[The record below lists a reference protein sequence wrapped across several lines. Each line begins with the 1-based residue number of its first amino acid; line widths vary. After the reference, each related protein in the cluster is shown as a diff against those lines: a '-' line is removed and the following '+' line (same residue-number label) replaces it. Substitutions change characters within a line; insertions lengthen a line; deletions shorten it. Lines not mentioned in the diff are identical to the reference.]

1 MADIV
6 DGETPEEINPTI
18 WRKLMRTYKNDP
30 SQIDGSTASLAE
42 TTPADG
48 MVSCF
53 IIVPFHHNC
62 TGGASLF
69 LYHQEAV

>member
-1 MADIV
+1 MADLV
-6 DGETPEEINPTI
+6 NGEAPVEIDAEI

-30 SQIDGSTASLAE
+30 SQIDGFTAGLAE

-62 TGGASLF
+62 TGGTSLC